1 MKNSL
6 RWRRAGLISGLII
19 IAATAC
25 HSDEFEPIPTPI
37 APSTP
42 TVRAATPTRS
52 PIVHTVQAGDTLFR
66 IAQQYGVSVDDL
78 AALNNLA
85 DPSQISIGQK
95 LKIPGTAT
103 TIIEASP
110 VATTHASDANVS
122 LPDSINGITIDQ
134 FVIMPPE
141 VVAHLREIF
150 AAGQKLGRNPQAFS
164 KLGDST
170 IENPHFLAR
179 FDGGP
184 YNLGDY
190 TALQS
195 VIDYYQGSFG
205 RESIAVRRGLHAW
218 TALNPQWADKAQC
231 EPNEGPLPCEI
242 RLHNPS
248 LVLIRL
254 GANDGV
260 APDQFRSGLQ
270 AVIDYCVQQGVIPV
284 IGTKSDRH
292 EDANDVINHIQRE
305 LAASNR
311 LPLWDFDVVAN
322 TLPNRGIAEGDDT
335 HLMYYFAHD
344 YSQPEAFRRGHAVH
358 NLTALYVLD
367 RIQNVVK

>member
-1 MKNSL
+1 MRNSG
-6 RWRRAGLISGLII
+6 RWRSAGLIGGLILI
-19 IAATAC
+19 TMAACQSA
-25 HSDEFEPIPTPI
+25 EFEPIPTAS

-42 TVRAATPTRS
+42 TFPAATPTRR
-52 PIVHTVQAGDTLFR
+52 PLVHTVQAGDTLFR
-66 IAQQYGVSVDDL
+66 IAEKYGVSVDAL
-78 AALNNLA
+78 AQLNNLA
-85 DPSQISIGQK
+85 DPSQIAIGQE
-95 LKIPGTAT
+95 LKIPGAT
-103 TIIEASP
+103 VSIEATP
-110 VATTHASDANVS
+110 LATSGAPTANVP
-122 LPDSINGITIDQ
+122 LPDAINGVSIDQ
-134 FVIMPPE
+134 FVSLPPE
-141 VVAHLREIF
+141 VVAHMREIF
-150 AAGQKLGRNPQAFS
+150 AAGQKLGRNPRAFS

-190 TALQS
+190 AALQS

-205 RESIAVRRGLHAW
+205 RDSVAVRRGLHAW

-231 EPNEGPLPCEI
+231 DPNEGPLQCEI

-248 LVLIRL
+248 IMLIRL
-254 GANDGV
+254 GANDGIS
-260 APDQFRSGLQ
+260 PDQFRSGLQ
-270 AVIDYCVQQGVIPV
+270 AVIEYCVQQGVIPV

-292 EDANDVINHIQRE
+292 EDPNDRINRTLRE

-358 NLTALYVLD
+358 NLTALYVLA
-367 RIQNVVK
+367 RIQSVLKQ